1 MEEPG
6 KSNWAVSCFPA
17 CIQQVVL
24 VPGSGVG
31 PAEAEGLADSPGLR
45 ETLRWEVSEPP
56 HCGGRCLSLHAE
68 LPL

>member
-45 ETLRWEVSEPP
+45 ETLRREVSEPP
-56 HCGGRCLSLHAE
+56 R
-68 LPL
+68 

>member
-1 MEEPG
+1 M
-6 KSNWAVSCFPA
+6 SCFPA

-45 ETLRWEVSEPP
+45 ETLQREVSEPP
-56 HCGGRCLSLHAE
+56 R
-68 LPL
+68 